1 MNEQTNKI
9 QMKKALFLL
18 SLLIGWTLQSAAQV
32 EGKSVKVKGQGVY
45 CGEVEMDV
53 TQGADGKYYLYDS
66 KRKICTLIGAS
77 LPSLDDLAANGTLR
91 DYIRTE
97 EDGPADDE
105 EYIKEVLDA
114 EKTFDATAYLK
125 TGEVANSTS
134 DFYAYQVKSISIEQL
149 TKDGQDCMPTAESPS
164 ALRIALYYRQNK
176 WTPFYEYLIPE
187 VEEAPVVLDGDE
199 VSQIRIA
206 IPVEGATLEINI
218 VDEEGEDLPVL
229 LRAFFVPDA
238 SGVTHI
244 DADGIK
250 ATITYEKG
258 GSPLVDAHWGMM
270 RVYDFYKNVFGRDS
284 YDDKGATIYNIIY
297 TPGYSSGKD
306 GMDFDDPMPR
316 LLYNMAQCSA
326 EARSDWYPPV
336 MIYGMGGQI
345 LDLETGMPGP
355 YIRAFVELSIMC
367 HEFTHI
373 VTKNTAQLSSSIPSE
388 GGAINESFSDIM
400 AVCLVKNDTYGVGS
414 QSPWIVGGQG
424 LIIGKDNMR
433 NLENPKISGD
443 VPQADTYHGEN
454 WDNLDKYK
462 MMGVQNKF
470 YYLLCEGGKG
480 TNDNGDSYD
489 MTGIGIDK
497 GMRIAYL
504 TLTKY
509 CSSETDF
516 STISECWQQAS
527 EELYGKDSAETQA
540 VIRAWAAVG
549 IGKADYTGID
559 EINGQTTASA
569 IYYDLQGRML
579 QTPPSKGI
587 YIKKSG
593 KGHTQ
598 VKKFIT
604 Q

>member
-1 MNEQTNKI
+1 
-9 QMKKALFLL
+9 MKKALFLL
-18 SLLIGWTLQSAAQV
+18 SLLVGWTLQSAAQV
-32 EGKSVKVKGQGVY
+32 EGKPVKVKGQGVY

-91 DYIRTE
+91 DCIRTK

-105 EYIKEVLDA
+105 EYIKEVIDA
-114 EKTFDATAYLK
+114 NMTFNATGYLK

-134 DFYAYQVKSISIEQL
+134 EFYAYQLKGITIDQL
-149 TKDGQDCMPTAESPS
+149 TKDGQDCIPTAESSS
-164 ALRIALYYRQNK
+164 AMRVALYYRQSK
-176 WTPFYEYLIPE
+176 WTPFFDQLLPDAEG
-187 VEEAPVVLDGDE
+187 APVVLDDDE
-199 VSQIRIA
+199 ISEIRAA

-218 VDEEGEDLPVL
+218 IDEECENPPL
-229 LRAFFVPDA
+229 LFKAFFVPDA

-400 AVCLVKNDTYGVGS
+400 AVSLVKNDTYGVGS

-424 LIIGKDNMR
+424 LLIGKDNMR

-489 MTGIGIDK
+489 MAGIGLEK
-497 GMRIAYL
+497 GTQIAYL

-516 STISECWQQAS
+516 STISECWQQAA
-527 EELYGKDSAETQA
+527 EELYGKGCAETQA
-540 VIRAWAAVG
+540 VVSAWAAVG
-549 IGKADYTGID
+549 IGNADDTGIE
-559 EINGQTTASA
+559 EINGQPTAPA
-569 IYYDLQGRML
+569 AYYDLQGRVL
-579 QTPPSKGI
+579 QASPSKGI

-598 VKKFIT
+598 VKKVIT

>member
-1 MNEQTNKI
+1 
-9 QMKKALFLL
+9 MKRTLFLL

-134 DFYAYQVKSISIEQL
+134 DFYAYQVKSITIEQL

-400 AVCLVKNDTYGVGS
+400 AVSLVKNDTYGVGS

-516 STISECWQQAS
+516 STVSECWQQAS

-549 IGKADYTGID
+549 IGNADVTGIE
-559 EINGQTTASA
+559 EINGLPTATEV
-569 IYYDLQGRML
+569 YYDLQGRML
-579 QTPPSKGI
+579 QAPPSKGI

>member
-1 MNEQTNKI
+1 
-9 QMKKALFLL
+9 MKRTLFLL

-134 DFYAYQVKSISIEQL
+134 DFYAYQVKSITIEQL

-373 VTKNTAQLSSSIPSE
+373 VTKNTAQLDSSIPSE

-400 AVCLVKNDTYGVGS
+400 AVSLVKNDTYGVGS

-424 LIIGKDNMR
+424 LLIGKDNLR
-433 NLENPKISGD
+433 NIENPKISGD
-443 VPQADTYHGEN
+443 VPQADTYLGEN
-454 WDNLDKYK
+454 WDKLDKYK

-516 STISECWQQAS
+516 STVSECWQQAS

-549 IGKADYTGID
+549 IGNADVTGIE
-559 EINGQTTASA
+559 EINGLPTATEV
-569 IYYDLQGRML
+569 YYDLQGRML
-579 QTPPSKGI
+579 QAPPSKGI

>member
-1 MNEQTNKI
+1 
-9 QMKKALFLL
+9 MKRTLFLL
-18 SLLIGWTLQSAAQV
+18 SLLIGWTLPSAAQV

-134 DFYAYQVKSISIEQL
+134 DFYAYQVKSITIEQL

-218 VDEEGEDLPVL
+218 VDEEGEDLPVS

-373 VTKNTAQLSSSIPSE
+373 VTKNTAQLDSSIPSE

-400 AVCLVKNDTYGVGS
+400 AVSLVKNDTYGVGS

-424 LIIGKDNMR
+424 LIIGKDNLR
-433 NLENPKISGD
+433 NIENPKISGD
-443 VPQADTYHGEN
+443 VPQADTYLGEN

-516 STISECWQQAS
+516 STVSECWQQAS

-549 IGKADYTGID
+549 IGNADYTGID

-579 QTPPSKGI
+579 QAPTSKGI

>member
-1 MNEQTNKI
+1 
-9 QMKKALFLL
+9 MKRTLFLL

-32 EGKSVKVKGQGVY
+32 EGKSVKVKGQGVF

-134 DFYAYQVKSISIEQL
+134 DFYAYQVKSITIEQL

-400 AVCLVKNDTYGVGS
+400 AVSLVKNDTYGVGS

-516 STISECWQQAS
+516 STVSECWQQAS

-549 IGKADYTGID
+549 IGNADVTGIE
-559 EINGQTTASA
+559 EINGLPTATEV
-569 IYYDLQGRML
+569 YYDLQGRML

>member
-1 MNEQTNKI
+1 
-9 QMKKALFLL
+9 MKRTLFLL

-32 EGKSVKVKGQGVY
+32 EGKSVKMKGQGVY

-134 DFYAYQVKSISIEQL
+134 DFYAYQVKSITIEQL

-400 AVCLVKNDTYGVGS
+400 AVSLVKNDTYGVGS

-424 LIIGKDNMR
+424 LLIGKDNLR
-433 NLENPKISGD
+433 NIENPKISGD

-516 STISECWQQAS
+516 STVSECWQQAS

-549 IGKADYTGID
+549 IGNADYTGID

-569 IYYDLQGRML
+569 ICYDLQGRML
-579 QTPPSKGI
+579 QAPPSKGI

>member
-1 MNEQTNKI
+1 MNKQTDKI
-9 QMKKALFLL
+9 QMKRTLFLL

-32 EGKSVKVKGQGVY
+32 EGKSVKMKGQGVY

-134 DFYAYQVKSISIEQL
+134 DFYAYQVKSITIEQL

-164 ALRIALYYRQNK
+164 ALRIALYYRQSK
-176 WTPFYEYLIPE
+176 WTPFYEYIIPD

-336 MIYGMGGQI
+336 MIYGLGGQI

-400 AVCLVKNDTYGVGS
+400 AVSLVKNDTYGVGS

-424 LIIGKDNMR
+424 LLIGKDNMR

-454 WDNLDKYK
+454 WDKLDKYK

-527 EELYGKDSAETQA
+527 EELYGKDSAEKQA

-549 IGKADYTGID
+549 IGNADYTGID

-569 IYYDLQGRML
+569 ICYDLQGRVL
-579 QTPPSKGI
+579 QAPPSKGI

>member
-1 MNEQTNKI
+1 
-9 QMKKALFLL
+9 MKRTLFLL

-134 DFYAYQVKSISIEQL
+134 DFYAYQVKSITIEQL

-336 MIYGMGGQI
+336 MIYGLGGQI

-400 AVCLVKNDTYGVGS
+400 AVSLVKNDTYGVGS

-516 STISECWQQAS
+516 STVSECWQQAS

-569 IYYDLQGRML
+569 IYYDLQGCVL
-579 QTPPSKGI
+579 QAPPSKGI

>member
-1 MNEQTNKI
+1 
-9 QMKKALFLL
+9 MKRTLFLL

-105 EYIKEVLDA
+105 QYIKEVLDA

-125 TGEVANSTS
+125 TREVANSTS
-134 DFYAYQVKSISIEQL
+134 EFYAYQVKSITIEQL
-149 TKDGQDCMPTAESPS
+149 TKDGQDYMPTAESPS

-373 VTKNTAQLSSSIPSE
+373 VTKNTAQLDSSIPSE

-400 AVCLVKNDTYGVGS
+400 AVSLVKNDTYGVGS

-424 LIIGKDNMR
+424 LLIGKDNLR
-433 NLENPKISGD
+433 NIENPKISGD
-443 VPQADTYHGEN
+443 VPQADTYLGEN
-454 WDNLDKYK
+454 WDKLDKYK

-516 STISECWQQAS
+516 STVSECWQQAS

-549 IGKADYTGID
+549 IGNADVTGIE
-559 EINGQTTASA
+559 EINGLPTATEV
-569 IYYDLQGRML
+569 YYDLQGRML
-579 QTPPSKGI
+579 QAPPSKGI

>member
-1 MNEQTNKI
+1 
-9 QMKKALFLL
+9 MKKALFLL

-32 EGKSVKVKGQGVY
+32 EGKSVKMKGQGVY

-134 DFYAYQVKSISIEQL
+134 EFYAYQVKSITIEQL

-218 VDEEGEDLPVL
+218 VDEEGEDLPVS

-373 VTKNTAQLSSSIPSE
+373 VTKNTAQLDSSIPSE

-400 AVCLVKNDTYGVGS
+400 AVSLVKNDTYGVGS

-424 LIIGKDNMR
+424 LLIGKDNLR
-433 NLENPKISGD
+433 NIENPKVSGD
-443 VPQADTYHGEN
+443 VPQADTYLGEN
-454 WDNLDKYK
+454 WDKLDKYK

-516 STISECWQQAS
+516 STVSECWQQAS

-569 IYYDLQGRML
+569 ICYDLQGRVL
-579 QTPPSKGI
+579 QAPPSKGI

>member
-1 MNEQTNKI
+1 
-9 QMKKALFLL
+9 MKRTLFLL
-18 SLLIGWTLQSAAQV
+18 SLLIGWTLQSTAQV

-134 DFYAYQVKSISIEQL
+134 DFYAYQVKSITIEQL

-373 VTKNTAQLSSSIPSE
+373 VTKNTAQLDSSIPSE

-400 AVCLVKNDTYGVGS
+400 AVSLVKNDTYGVGS

-424 LIIGKDNMR
+424 LLIGKDNLR
-433 NLENPKISGD
+433 NIENPKISGD
-443 VPQADTYHGEN
+443 TPQADTYHGEN
-454 WDNLDKYK
+454 WDKLDKYK

-516 STISECWQQAS
+516 STVSECWQQAS

-549 IGKADYTGID
+549 IGNADYTGID
-559 EINGQTTASA
+559 EINGQPTASA
-569 IYYDLQGRML
+569 IYYDLQGRVL
-579 QTPPSKGI
+579 QAPPSKGI

>member
-1 MNEQTNKI
+1 
-9 QMKKALFLL
+9 MKRTLFLL

-32 EGKSVKVKGQGVY
+32 EGKSVKMKGQGVY

-134 DFYAYQVKSISIEQL
+134 EFYAYQVKSITIEQL

-373 VTKNTAQLSSSIPSE
+373 VTKNTAQLDSSIPSE

-400 AVCLVKNDTYGVGS
+400 AVSLVKNDTYGVGS

-424 LIIGKDNMR
+424 LLIGKDNLR
-433 NLENPKISGD
+433 NIENPKISGD
-443 VPQADTYHGEN
+443 TPQADTYHGEN
-454 WDNLDKYK
+454 WDKLDKYK

-516 STISECWQQAS
+516 STVSECWQQAS

-549 IGKADYTGID
+549 IGNADVTGIE
-559 EINGQTTASA
+559 EINGLPTATEF
-569 IYYDLQGRML
+569 YYDLQGRML

>member
-1 MNEQTNKI
+1 
-9 QMKKALFLL
+9 MKRTLFLL

-32 EGKSVKVKGQGVY
+32 EGTPVKVKGQGVY

-134 DFYAYQVKSISIEQL
+134 DFYAYQVKSITIEQL

-218 VDEEGEDLPVL
+218 VDEEGEDLPVS

-336 MIYGMGGQI
+336 MIYGLGGQI

-400 AVCLVKNDTYGVGS
+400 AVSLVKNDTYGVGS

-516 STISECWQQAS
+516 STICKCWQQAF

-549 IGKADYTGID
+549 IGNADVTGIE
-559 EINGQTTASA
+559 EINGLPTATEV
-569 IYYDLQGRML
+569 YYDLQGRVL
-579 QTPPSKGI
+579 QAPPSKGI

>member
-9 QMKKALFLL
+9 QMKRTLFLL

-32 EGKSVKVKGQGVY
+32 EGTPVKVKGQGVY

-134 DFYAYQVKSISIEQL
+134 EFYAYQVKSITIEQL

-400 AVCLVKNDTYGVGS
+400 AVSLVKNDTYGVGS

-516 STISECWQQAS
+516 STVSECWQQAS

-549 IGKADYTGID
+549 IGNADVTGIE
-559 EINGQTTASA
+559 EINGLPTATEV
-569 IYYDLQGRML
+569 YYDLQGRML
-579 QTPPSKGI
+579 QDPPSKGI

>member
-1 MNEQTNKI
+1 
-9 QMKKALFLL
+9 MKRTLFLL

-32 EGKSVKVKGQGVY
+32 EGKSVKMKGQGVY

-134 DFYAYQVKSISIEQL
+134 DFYAYQVKSITIEQL

-400 AVCLVKNDTYGVGS
+400 AVSLVKNDTYGVGS

-516 STISECWQQAS
+516 STVSECWQQAS
-527 EELYGKDSAETQA
+527 EELYGKGSAETQA

>member
-1 MNEQTNKI
+1 MNKQTNKI
-9 QMKKALFLL
+9 QMKRTLFLL

-134 DFYAYQVKSISIEQL
+134 DFYAYQVKSITIEQL

-336 MIYGMGGQI
+336 MIYGLGGQI

-400 AVCLVKNDTYGVGS
+400 AVSLVKNDTYGVGS

-516 STISECWQQAS
+516 STVSECWQQAS
-527 EELYGKDSAETQA
+527 EELYGKGSAETQA

-549 IGKADYTGID
+549 IGNADYTGID

-579 QTPPSKGI
+579 QAPTSKGI